1 VGLVATQYLYFGTP
15 KFLYPRFSENYFF
28 NSNENISGIFNEGR
42 LSWKKGQKPA
52 FLKIFDSYDG
62 YKNQNILK
70 CGGIDFET
78 FFGELFQFHCTEWLQ
93 TFYKIYFRGYLD
105 F

>member
-1 VGLVATQYLYFGTP
+1 M
-15 KFLYPRFSENYFF
+15 KIFLASLIKEDCPGKRA
-28 NSNENISGIFNEGR
+28 
-42 LSWKKGQKPA
+42 KPA
-52 FLKIFDSYDG
+52 FLKIFDYHG